1 MKIKEK
7 TKSKGMMKFSFN
19 LNKEYNQAFSYIKES
34 EKFIYAAIILF
45 FGFFL
50 LGFFIHPPEIL
61 SNQFLKFLAELIE
74 KTKNFNG
81 YELMGYIFLNNFLSS
96 LQGMFF
102 GFFFGVYSF
111 VAIVF
116 NGYFVGFV
124 SSLSV
129 KSMGVLVLWRLL
141 PHGIFELPAIF
152 ISFGL
157 GLKFGTFIFK
167 KKKFESF
174 SYYLFN
180 NIRIFLLIILPL
192 LIIAALIEGF
202 LIAFFG

>member
-1 MKIKEK
+1 MRIKK
-7 TKSKGMMKFSFN
+7 KMKSKEMMNFSFN
-19 LNKEYNQAFSYIKES
+19 KEYTKAFSYLKES
-34 EKFIYAAIILF
+34 KQFIYTAIILF

-50 LGFFIHPPEIL
+50 LGFFVYPPGIL
-61 SNQFLKFLAELIE
+61 SDQFLKFLVELIE

-81 YELMGYIFLNNFLSS
+81 YELTGYIFLNNFLSS
-96 LQGMFF
+96 FQGMFF

-129 KSMGVLVLWRLL
+129 KSMGTLVLWRLL

-157 GLKFGTFIFK
+157 GLKFGTFILK